1 MSLQS
6 GLIEKHI
13 EYLLSMKKIVLFVFI
28 ATLVSCKNET
38 KEQSVD
44 SSAVKISGQEL
55 FEGAGNCI
63 ACHKPD
69 QKSIGPSL
77 QEIAK
82 IYKAK
87 KENIVLFLQEK
98 GEPIV
103 DPSQYDIMKTNFA
116 ITKSMSDEELQAL
129 EDYIYSFSK

>member
-1 MSLQS
+1 
-6 GLIEKHI
+6 
-13 EYLLSMKKIVLFVFI
+13 MKKIVLFVFI
-28 ATLVSCKNET
+28 ATFVSCKNET
-38 KEQSVD
+38 KEKEQSVD

-87 KENIVLFLQEK
+87 KENIVLFFSWITNIQYVFQLA
-98 GEPIV
+98 PIAV
-103 DPSQYDIMKTNFA
+103 TSFIPDRYKN
-116 ITKSMSDEELQAL
+116 ITESGKMA
-129 EDYIYSFSK
+129 SKNSRTFRSYF